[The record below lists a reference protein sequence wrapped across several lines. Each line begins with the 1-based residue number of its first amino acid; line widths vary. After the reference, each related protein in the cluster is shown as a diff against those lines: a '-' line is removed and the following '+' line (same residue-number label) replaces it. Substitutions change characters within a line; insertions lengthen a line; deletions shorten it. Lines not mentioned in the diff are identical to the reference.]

1 MSKSV
6 KFAGRPQSRNRTLDG
21 PRIVRR
27 DRDHLPLL
35 LTALSPVCQQVPG
48 QTNVRFDGCSHDAVR
63 PQIDGEHAGRRDRI
77 LGRRLQLL
85 QRSDD
90 ITTVHAR
97 PNDPLLTPKTAVFR
111 VGGPFTIQLISVP
124 LGVET

>member
-6 KFAGRPQSRNRTLDG
+6 RFACRQQSRNRNLDN

-27 DRDHLPLL
+27 GHDNLSLL
-35 LTALSPVCQQVPG
+35 LTHLSPVCQQVPG
-48 QTNVRFDGCSHDAVR
+48 QTNVRFDGRSHDAVR

-85 QRSDD
+85 QRSDH
-90 ITTVHAR
+90 ITVHASY
-97 PNDPLLTPKTAVFR
+97 NDPLLTPEMAVL
-111 VGGPFTIQLISVP
+111 PNL
-124 LGVET
+124 